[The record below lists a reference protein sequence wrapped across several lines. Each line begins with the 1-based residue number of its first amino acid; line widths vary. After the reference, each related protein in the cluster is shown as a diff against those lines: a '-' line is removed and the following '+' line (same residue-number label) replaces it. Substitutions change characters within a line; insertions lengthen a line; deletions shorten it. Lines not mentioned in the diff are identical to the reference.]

1 MGVKFT
7 KNHFPIATKV
17 TWEDIFDRVQNDY
30 QNDEGFR
37 KLASL
42 RMLPPNDDDLMLR
55 IIGNRKPPTFISRSS
70 YTPGSLKKVQDKVNY
85 SELHIY
91 ISFVSNSDNFGRHN
105 DNDDVLLVQS
115 IGKMKYEVEG
125 ISYIL
130 NPGDSLFIP
139 EQVYHTPIVLGPRV
153 TLSFAHSC
161 N

>member
-17 TWEDIFDRVQNDY
+17 TWDDIFDRVQADY
-30 QNDEGFR
+30 QNDEDLR
-37 KLASL
+37 QLVSL
-42 RMLPPNDDDLMLR
+42 GMPEPHQNDFMLW
-55 IIGNRKPPTFISRSS
+55 IIGNQKPPTFISRSL
-70 YTPGSLKKVQDKVNY
+70 YTPGSLKKVRDKVNY
-85 SELHIY
+85 SEMHIY

-105 DNDDVLLVQS
+105 DDDDVLLVQS

-139 EQVYHTPIVLGPRV
+139 EQVYHTPIVLGPRA

>member
-1 MGVKFT
+1 
-7 KNHFPIATKV
+7 
-17 TWEDIFDRVQNDY
+17 
-30 QNDEGFR
+30 
-37 KLASL
+37 
-42 RMLPPNDDDLMLR
+42 MLPPNDDDLMLR
-55 IIGNRKPPTFISRSS
+55 IIGNRKPPTFISRSF
-70 YTPGSLKKVQDKVNY
+70 YTPGSLKKDQDKVNY
-85 SELHIY
+85 SEMHIY
-91 ISFVSNSDNFGRHN
+91 ISFVSDSDNFGRHN

-130 NPGDSLFIP
+130 NPGDRLFIP